1 MDSSLW
7 IAVMVTAAGTFAMR
21 LLPLLWM
28 QRQLK
33 KHHDKN
39 AVEVIPRWISLL
51 GPLMIAAMLGVSLMP
66 GTPDVVSWLAT
77 LGGAVATLLVW
88 KYARSL
94 GLPVLA
100 GVVAFGLL
108 RVLF

>member
-7 IAVMVTAAGTFAMR
+7 IAVVVTAVGTFAMR
-21 LLPLLWM
+21 VVPLLWM
-28 QRQLK
+28 RQQLK

-39 AVEVIPRWISLL
+39 AVEVIPGWISLL
-51 GPLMIAAMLGVSLMP
+51 GPLMIAAMLGVSMMP
-66 GTPDVVSWLAT
+66 GTPGLASWLAT

-88 KYARSL
+88 KHARSL